1 MGGLAKTGSLLAI
14 LFVML
19 FIMAPF
25 LPFSVNYTASM
36 PRGLYYTSA
45 CSPQKNDII
54 QFRPPERIWN
64 FALDRQYV
72 DPVMEGLLKK
82 IVAVEGDRVCWVN
95 HMISVNGV
103 VLGMV
108 ADLDSQGRPL
118 GHASGCEILLPD
130 HYLPMAPDFEKS
142 FDGRYFGFI
151 QSSHIQ
157 FCARPLLTF
166 D

>member
-1 MGGLAKTGSLLAI
+1 
-14 LFVML
+14 ML

-25 LPFSVNYTASM
+25 LPLSVNYTASM

-64 FALDRQYV
+64 FAMDRHYV
-72 DPVMEGLLKK
+72 DPAMEGLLKK
-82 IVAVEGDRVCWVN
+82 LVAIEGDRVCWAN
-95 HMISVNGV
+95 NMISVNGV
-103 VLGMV
+103 VLGKV
-108 ADLDSQGRPL
+108 ADMDSQSRPL
-118 GHASGCEILLPD
+118 GHAPGCVTLPPD
-130 HYLPMAPDFEKS
+130 HYLPMAPGFEKS